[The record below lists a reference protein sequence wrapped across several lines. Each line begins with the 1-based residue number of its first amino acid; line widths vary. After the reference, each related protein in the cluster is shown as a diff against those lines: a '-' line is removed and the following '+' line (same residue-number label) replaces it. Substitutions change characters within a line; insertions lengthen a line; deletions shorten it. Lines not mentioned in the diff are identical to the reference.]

1 MSEVGLIITP
11 MSRLLFHHHGVDP
24 KIPRPR
30 FANGSRSEVPL
41 DTGFNQPIS
50 IAAES
55 ALKEYGLWAPG
66 DPVRRDSP
74 VGRVRH
80 LLAKMVRRHAVYAER
95 PVPTEDRVVL
105 TLGVGSSTDTLVI
118 EMRLRPATI
127 YVRTFGTF
135 SVPRKG
141 ETTTKVYE
149 REYTCAQIV
158 AAGGT
163 YPCDPIHIARVL
175 TAIAYPNN
183 STPRTHSRLIEMLP
197 PPPRDDL
204 LGRI

>member
-41 DTGFNQPIS
+41 DTGFNQPITM
-50 IAAES
+50 AAES
-55 ALKEYGLWAPG
+55 ALKAYGLWASG

-74 VGRVRH
+74 VGRVRY

-149 REYTCAQIV
+149 REYLRPDCC
-158 AAGGT
+158 GGWDLSVR
-163 YPCDPIHIARVL
+163 PDPVRVL

-183 STPRTHSRLIEMLP
+183 SLP
-197 PPPRDDL
+197 DSFTAD
-204 LGRI
+204 

>member
-41 DTGFNQPIS
+41 DSGFNQPIS

-55 ALKEYGLWAPG
+55 ALKAYGLWASG

-74 VGRVRH
+74 VSRVRH
-80 LLAKMVRRHAVYAER
+80 LLAKMVRRHAVYALR
-95 PVPTEDRVVL
+95 PVPTEDLVVL
-105 TLGVGSSTDTLVI
+105 TLGVGCSTDTLVI

-158 AAGGT
+158 AASCLAKREYICCARFCDTCPLVPAALPRRCEAQVPGNHRAAGGSEG
-163 YPCDPIHIARVL
+163 L
-175 TAIAYPNN
+175 
-183 STPRTHSRLIEMLP
+183 
-197 PPPRDDL
+197 
-204 LGRI
+204 